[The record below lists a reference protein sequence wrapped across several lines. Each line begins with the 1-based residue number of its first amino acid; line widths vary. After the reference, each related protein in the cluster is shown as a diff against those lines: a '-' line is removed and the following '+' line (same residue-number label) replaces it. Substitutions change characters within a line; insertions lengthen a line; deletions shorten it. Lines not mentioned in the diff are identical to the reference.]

1 MFYFKVAND
10 VVEKY
15 QVSFNKEEIEK
26 LKKEIIRNCSN
37 IVHREYYNESM
48 PHFIDKSLIFNFH
61 SIYIG
66 EKEYFEETKD
76 IYLFTFD
83 EYEVPYLVKLIARL
97 LKEDSSVLEEIL
109 NYKEEEKVAIDEK
122 INFVNQEY
130 LKESNIFKRKEKLK
144 ELESLLNE
152 KDLNKNQQST
162 YLYYAKLLSFLNFEL
177 VDTLSL
183 KDIKRVEDFY
193 TNRAKNLSKA
203 LKKN

>member
-61 SIYIG
+61 STYIG

-122 INFVNQEY
+122 INLVNQEY
-130 LKESNIFKRKEKLK
+130 LKESNIFKRQQRLK